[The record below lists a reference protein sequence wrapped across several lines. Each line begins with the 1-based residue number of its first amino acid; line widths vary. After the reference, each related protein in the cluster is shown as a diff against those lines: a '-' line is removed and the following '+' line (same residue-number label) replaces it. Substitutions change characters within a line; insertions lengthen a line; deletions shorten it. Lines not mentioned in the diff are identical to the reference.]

1 MWGSARLLRRLAA
14 AAATAWPRPRSCES
28 NARPFRVGA
37 GVTAVAASR
46 PKMNETVAAAAK
58 MLLALLDLDCLAFMR
73 GATSSVDA
81 GIVLRVTGI
90 VSGRRKYECRG
101 ICVVFMM
108 CFFADAWASAFSY
121 EKNARGTYLHT

>member
-1 MWGSARLLRRLAA
+1 MDQSLTMRSCAFAAPAA

-58 MLLALLDLDCLAFMR
+58 MLLALLDLDFLMR
-73 GATSSVDA
+73 GAPSSADI
-81 GIVLRVTGI
+81 GIVLSVLVMI
-90 VSGRRKYECRG
+90 
-101 ICVVFMM
+101 
-108 CFFADAWASAFSY
+108 
-121 EKNARGTYLHT
+121 

>member
-28 NARPFRVGA
+28 NATLTPVGA

-58 MLLALLDLDCLAFMR
+58 MPLALLDLDFLAALR
-73 GATSSVDA
+73 GAASDA
-81 GIVLRVTGI
+81 GIVLSVTGI
-90 VSGRRKYECRG
+90 VSVAVNMIVRRVG
-101 ICVVFMM
+101 IVWSL
-108 CFFADAWASAFSY
+108 CF
-121 EKNARGTYLHT
+121 

>member
-58 MLLALLDLDCLAFMR
+58 MVLALLDLDCLDLMR
-73 GATSSVDA
+73 GAASS
-81 GIVLRVTGI
+81 GIVLSVTGI
-90 VSGRRKYECRG
+90 VSVAVNDCRG
-101 ICVVFMM
+101 GGGSLCGVL
-108 CFFADAWASAFSY
+108 CFSTMRVSA
-121 EKNARGTYLHT
+121 EA